1 MPRSKVDLKSVQL
14 GEAATR
20 FLESKRPSTKLAYEK
35 CLKRFRVFYAGGL
48 EGFIGEIERTV
59 SLNEGLPITERTRP
73 GEDTIR
79 RFLEW
84 HKEVDYSNNA
94 TRQSVAALQNALKY
108 YGITIS
114 FDFISLPPSIP
125 MRENEKHRWTLDEI
139 KQLVDTA
146 AYLRDKALIMVCFQS
161 GLGVGDVVDLNYG
174 DVSRGLKE
182 EDLPLM
188 LHLFRKKTGVEHKT
202 FLGRDSVHYLR
213 EYLKTRP
220 DIDNGDPLFT
230 MLGSSRRI
238 TIGAVQKQLREYA
251 KKLEFILDEDVENG
265 YNPAR
270 PHSLRSAFRSRL
282 TGKMDENLI
291 EFFIGHD
298 IGVEKKTYINM
309 PDEELRELYANY
321 EHCLAIDKTSK
332 QEEVE
337 KGPTPLPEEAVNR
350 IRDLEATVNNLA
362 HKNTELEGEITSI
375 VASLTQRLDLM
386 EERMR
391 RYEEED

>member
-1 MPRSKVDLKSVQL
+1 LPRNKVDLKSVQL

-20 FLESKRPSTKLAYEK
+20 YLESKRPSTKRAYEK
-35 CLKRFRVFYAGGL
+35 CLKRFRVFYEGGL
-48 EGFIGEIERTV
+48 EGFIGEIERAV
-59 SLNEGLPITERTRP
+59 DLNENLPITERTRP
-73 GEDTIR
+73 GEATIR

-94 TRQSVAALQNALKY
+94 TRQSVSALQNALKY
-108 YGITIS
+108 YGITMS

-125 MRENEKHRWTLDEI
+125 LRENEKHRWTLDEI
-139 KQLVDTA
+139 RQLVDTA
-146 AYLRDKALIMVCFQS
+146 TYLRDKALIMVCFQS
-161 GLGVGDVVDLNYG
+161 GLGVGDVVDLNYV

-182 EDLPLM
+182 EELPLM
-188 LHLFRKKTGVEHKT
+188 LHLYRKKTSVEHKT
-202 FLGRDSVHYLR
+202 FLGRDSVQYLR

-220 DIDNGDPLFT
+220 NIKNGDPLFT
-230 MLGSSRRI
+230 MLGSRRRI

-251 KKLEFILDEDVENG
+251 RKLEFILDEDVENG

-291 EFFIGHD
+291 EFFMGHD

-321 EHCLAIDKTSK
+321 EHFLAIDKTSK
-332 QEEVE
+332 QEELE
-337 KGPTPLPEEAVNR
+337 QGPIPLPEETVNR
-350 IRDLEATVNNLA
+350 ISDLEATV
-362 HKNTELEGEITSI
+362 KT
-375 VASLTQRLDLM
+375 LTQELVKRDEALSVIEDTIQDILTRLDKLEM
-386 EERMR
+386 IN
-391 RYEEED
+391 D